1 MKKSVRKPLDL
12 ILFFVLGIGVGIAFG
27 MSSTLLLRYNRK
39 EIKKEYSYETVE
51 LIDCEKTPIL
61 YYREKDRNIYLYCLN
76 SIKVKD
82 GNNSLELKNYYKKNS
97 EVINQMIENLEF
109 IDSLDDGGSSLYR
122 DENKVSENGFTIVR
136 CNNLLGNRDIYI
148 GPKNMNFEKEFCEN
162 KN

>member
-97 EVINQMIENLEF
+97 EVINQMI
-109 IDSLDDGGSSLYR
+109 
-122 DENKVSENGFTIVR
+122 
-136 CNNLLGNRDIYI
+136 
-148 GPKNMNFEKEFCEN
+148 
-162 KN
+162 

>member
-1 MKKSVRKPLDL
+1 M
-12 ILFFVLGIGVGIAFG
+12 IYY
-27 MSSTLLLRYNRK
+27 LR
-39 EIKKEYSYETVE
+39 
-51 LIDCEKTPIL
+51 IL

-109 IDSLDDGGSSLYR
+109 IDSLDDGGGSLYR